1 MADGGAKVRASAL
14 CSHHEVTACPFGRT
28 DYIFRHV
35 VASENELGGYQLV
48 GRLAVGGMAEVYQA
62 RARQT
67 TQRSP
72 GEPDDVVIKR
82 LLPSYR
88 NDAAWVKQFVD
99 EAKLTVR
106 LRHANIVRT
115 FRCFKA
121 NNDYLMVQ
129 ELVSGRTLQYMQDA
143 FRQHNAMMPPSA
155 ATYIVICL
163 LKALDYVH
171 RAKVG
176 DGGTSIVHRDVNPT
190 NVLLSVAG
198 DVKLTD
204 FGVAEAEG
212 LSRGEAGAL
221 RGTISYM
228 SPEAVLGQAVDHR
241 SDLFAAGIILW
252 ELFSGQRLFP
262 GASEMEMMH
271 KVRDC
276 RVPNV
281 LKLNPDLP
289 EQAASIVRK
298 AVQPDK
304 TQRFQNA
311 SDFVRALEVLARR
324 NGWPVSVDAL
334 KPLLGG

>member
-1 MADGGAKVRASAL
+1 MAQ
-14 CSHHEVTACPFGRT
+14 ET
-28 DYIFRHV
+28 
-35 VASENELGGYQLV
+35 ELGGYQLV

-62 RARQT
+62 KARSS

-115 FRCFKA
+115 YRCFKA
-121 NNDYLMVQ
+121 GMDYLMVQ

-143 FRQHNAMMPPSA
+143 FKQASA
-155 ATYIVICL
+155 TLPASASTYIGICL
-163 LKALDYVH
+163 LRALDYVH

-176 DGGTSIVHRDVNPT
+176 DGGGTIVHRDINPS
-190 NVLLSVAG
+190 NILLSVAG

-204 FGVAEAEG
+204 FGVAEVEG
-212 LSRGEAGAL
+212 VTRGDSGAL

-228 SPEAVLGQAVDHR
+228 APEAVLGQMVDHR
-241 SDLFAAGIILW
+241 ADLFSAGIILW
-252 ELFSGQRLFP
+252 ELFAGERLFA
-262 GASEMEMMH
+262 GNSEMEMMH
-271 KVRDC
+271 KVRDG

-281 LKLNPDLP
+281 QKLNPEIPD
-289 EQAASIVRK
+289 QGAAIVRK
-298 AVQPDK
+298 ALQPDRGA
-304 TQRFQNA
+304 RFQTA
-311 SDFVRALEVLARR
+311 AEFVKVLEILARR
-324 NGWPVSVDAL
+324 NSWPVSVDAL

>member
-1 MADGGAKVRASAL
+1 MAQ
-14 CSHHEVTACPFGRT
+14 ET
-28 DYIFRHV
+28 
-35 VASENELGGYQLV
+35 ELGGYQLV

-62 RARQT
+62 KARPT

-72 GEPDDVVIKR
+72 GEPEDVVIKR

-106 LRHANIVRT
+106 LRHNHIVRT

-121 NNDYLMVQ
+121 GLDYLMVQ
-129 ELVSGRTLQYMQDA
+129 ELVSGRTLQYMQEA
-143 FRQHNAMMPPSA
+143 FRQANAVMPPA
-155 ATYIVICL
+155 ASTFIGICL
-163 LKALDYVH
+163 LKALDYIH

-176 DGGTSIVHRDVNPT
+176 DNGATIVHRDVNPS

-204 FGVAEAEG
+204 FGVSEVEG
-212 LSRGEAGAL
+212 VMRGESGAL

-228 SPEAVLGQAVDHR
+228 APEAVLGQPTDHR
-241 SDLFAAGIILW
+241 ADLFAAGIILH
-252 ELFSGQRLFP
+252 ELFSGQRLFA
-262 GASEMEMMH
+262 GTSEMEMMH

-276 RVPNV
+276 RVV
-281 LKLNPDLP
+281 SVQKLNPDLP
-289 EQAASIVRK
+289 DMAAAIVRK
-298 AVQPDK
+298 ALQPDR
-304 TQRFQNA
+304 TQRFQSA
-311 SDFVRALEVLARR
+311 GEFIRTLEVLARR
-324 NGWPVSVDAL
+324 NGWPVTVDAL

>member
-1 MADGGAKVRASAL
+1 
-14 CSHHEVTACPFGRT
+14 
-28 DYIFRHV
+28 
-35 VASENELGGYQLV
+35 
-48 GRLAVGGMAEVYQA
+48 MAEVWQA
-62 RARQT
+62 RPKPA

-121 NNDYLMVQ
+121 GMDYLMVQ

-143 FRQHNAMMPPSA
+143 FRQANALMPLSA
-155 ATYIVICL
+155 ATYIGICL
-163 LKALDYVH
+163 LRALDYVH

-176 DGGTSIVHRDVNPT
+176 DGGATIVHRDVNPA
-190 NVLLSVAG
+190 NILLSVAG

-204 FGVAEAEG
+204 FGVAEVEG
-212 LSRGEAGAL
+212 VMRGDSGAL
-221 RGTISYM
+221 RGTIAYM
-228 SPEAVLGQAVDHR
+228 APEAVLGQAVDHR
-241 SDLFAAGIILW
+241 ADLFAAGIILW
-252 ELFSGQRLFP
+252 ELFTGQRLFH
-262 GASEMEMMH
+262 GNSDMEMMH

-281 LKLNPDLP
+281 QRLNPDIP
-289 EQAASIVRK
+289 DQAASIVRK
-298 AVQPDK
+298 ALQPDR
-304 TQRFQNA
+304 TARFQTA
-311 SDFVRALEVLARR
+311 AEFLRVLEILARR